1 MTAAPLRQPLSVTG
15 SAPGHAFVAAS
26 YNIRKAVGGD
36 RRRDPARVLGVISEI
51 AADVAVLQEADR
63 RFGDR
68 SSTLPHALL
77 ADHGLRPVPF
87 ETRPES
93 LGWHGN
99 AILVSDRVDIVRHRV
114 LSLPSIEPR
123 GAVMADLSLG
133 GTLLRVVGMHLD
145 LSGLM
150 RRRQV
155 NAILDALAAEPGEP
169 PTLLMGDMNE
179 WRPGALARLAP
190 DLHPVPLGPS
200 FPARLPMGRLDR
212 VFISSHLRVE
222 GKGVHLS
229 QRARLASDHLPVWV
243 RLGLAAAA

>member
-1 MTAAPLRQPLSVTG
+1 MAPAALLQPVPVALPEP
-15 SAPGHAFVAAS
+15 APALVAAS

-36 RRRDPARVLGVISEI
+36 RRRDPARVMGVIAEM
-51 AADVAVLQEADR
+51 AADVAVLQEVDR
-63 RFGDR
+63 RFGVR
-68 SSTLPHALL
+68 SSTLPQALL

-87 ETRPES
+87 DTRPES

-99 AILVSDRVDIVRHRV
+99 AILVSDRVEILRHRV
-114 LSLPSIEPR
+114 LSLPSLEPR

-133 GTLLRVVGMHLD
+133 GSLLRVVGMHLD

-155 NAILDALAAEPGEP
+155 ETILDALAAAPGSP

-179 WRPGALARLAP
+179 WRPTALQRLAP

-222 GKGVHLS
+222 GQGVHVS
-229 QRARLASDHLPVWV
+229 PQARLASDHLPVWV
-243 RLGLAAAA
+243 RLGLAAGA